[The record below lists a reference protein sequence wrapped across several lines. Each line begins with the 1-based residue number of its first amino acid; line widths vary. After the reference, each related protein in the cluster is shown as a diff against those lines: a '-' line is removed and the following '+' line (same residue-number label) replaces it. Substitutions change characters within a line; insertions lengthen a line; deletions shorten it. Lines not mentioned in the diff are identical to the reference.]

1 MSERVFSIVLTVN
14 QDTQPTESVKQDEQE
29 TAEESAN
36 ADSADQKVAT
46 TQGEEGTE
54 QGHDGEDGQ
63 DDDANANASFG
74 NNGFASGD
82 MNQMQMM
89 MAMQSGMMPG
99 FPMMGKP
106 FLCSTRFVFWSQS

>member
-1 MSERVFSIVLTVN
+1 MLSTVLTGN
-14 QDTQPTESVKQDEQE
+14 QDTQPTESVKQGEQE

-36 ADSADQKVAT
+36 TDIADQQVAT
-46 TQGEEGTE
+46 TQGEEGAE
-54 QGHDGEDGQ
+54 QEHDGEDGQ
-63 DDDANANASFG
+63 DDDANPNASFG
-74 NNGFASGD
+74 NNGFAGGD

-106 FLCSTRFVFWSQS
+106 FLCTTHCVF